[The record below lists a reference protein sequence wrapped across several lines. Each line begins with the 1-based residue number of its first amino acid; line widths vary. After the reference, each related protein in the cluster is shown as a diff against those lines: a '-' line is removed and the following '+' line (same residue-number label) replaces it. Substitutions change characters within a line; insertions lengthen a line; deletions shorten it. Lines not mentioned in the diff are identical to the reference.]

1 MLTLH
6 RFHSL
11 LSCFQLSLRTS
22 KCWLGYADF
31 LYFVSFHTTNWLIY
45 VILCNILDE
54 EDERILHL
62 KNPGWFLTSTIDLLL
77 STYVNVSRWNIQQDT
92 DFTYED
98 LEKPFFLSPC
108 ATINAQLISSL
119 LFCMSLAF
127 CWCLHC

>member
-22 KCWLGYADF
+22 KCWPGYADF
-31 LYFVSFHTTNWLIY
+31 LYFVSFHTTNWLIK
-45 VILCNILDE
+45 ICNILDE

-77 STYVNVSRWNIQQDT
+77 STYVDVSRWNIQQDT
-92 DFTYED
+92 DFM
-98 LEKPFFLSPC
+98 KISKNHFFLSPC

-119 LFCMSLAF
+119 LFCMSLAL